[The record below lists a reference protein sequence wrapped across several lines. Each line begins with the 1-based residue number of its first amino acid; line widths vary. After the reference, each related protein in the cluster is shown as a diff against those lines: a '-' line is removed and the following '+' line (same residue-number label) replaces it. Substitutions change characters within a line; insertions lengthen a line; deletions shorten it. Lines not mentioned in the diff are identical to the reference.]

1 MASKE
6 EKMQKKLAEAF
17 GLFIVIVVGSIVLK
31 IAAAFIEWIPFR
43 SILEIGGLAALMW
56 LMPLGLVPVKSIA
69 VKMSEKWKRI
79 DV

>member
-6 EKMQKKLAEAF
+6 EKMKKKLVEAF
-17 GLFIVIVVGSIVLK
+17 GLFIVIVAGSIVLK
-31 IAAAFIEWIPFR
+31 IAAVFIEWIPFR